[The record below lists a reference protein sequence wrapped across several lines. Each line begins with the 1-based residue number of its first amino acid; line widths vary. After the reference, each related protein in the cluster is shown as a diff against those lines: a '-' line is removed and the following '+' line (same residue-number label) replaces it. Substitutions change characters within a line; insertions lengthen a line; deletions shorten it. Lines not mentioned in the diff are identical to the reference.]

1 MRTSVQTKEIRD
13 AILDATDQ
21 LLARYGYGK
30 MTIDDLAKEVGIG
43 KGSIYLHFSSKEE
56 IALSHVDR
64 IVERLCEKL
73 GAISKGNLTAEKKLQ
88 KMLAMRVTFRFDSV
102 QHYTQSL
109 NDLLSSLRSKLLE
122 HRKAYHESEAKI
134 FAKVIEEGQKNKE
147 FLAGDPL
154 ETAHLFLLATN
165 SLLPFNLTTTELG
178 ARKDIEKKTI
188 KIAKLLLKG
197 IKL

>member
-43 KGSIYLHFSSKEE
+43 KGSIYLHFASKEE

-64 IVERLCEKL
+64 IIERLCTRLESISDEK
-73 GAISKGNLTAEKKLQ
+73 IMPEKKLE
-88 KMLAMRVTFRFDSV
+88 KMLLMRVTFRFDSV
-102 QHYTQSL
+102 QHYTQSI

-122 HRKAYHESEAKI
+122 HRKLYHENEAALL
-134 FAKVIEEGQKNKE
+134 AKVIKEGQTKKK
-147 FLAGDPL
+147 FQPGDPL
-154 ETAHLFLLATN
+154 ETARLFLLATN
-165 SLLPFNLTTTELG
+165 SLLPFNLTTSELG
-178 ARKDIEKKTI
+178 ERSDIEKKTQ
-188 KIAKLLLKG
+188 KIAKILLKG
-197 IKL
+197 IKK